1 VRFTQIGY
9 SRSMPAFSVIR
20 SGFHARV
27 PASILAVGAALS
39 LCGPA
44 WALYKVVGPDG
55 KVTYTDRAP
64 VDQPSQHISKGGVVS
79 SGPALPYELQQVAAR
94 YPVVLYTMPEC
105 GLCDKVRTF
114 LRGRG
119 VPFAE
124 KLVVTPADAAAL
136 SKAESTTSLPV
147 GRIGQQ
153 QLLGFNAGDWA
164 RYLDAAGYP
173 KTSALPA
180 GYAWPA
186 ATPLTPPAASA
197 APREARPGDT
207 RVRNVPVDPVAP
219 APSADNPAGIRF

>member
-1 VRFTQIGY
+1 MGY
-9 SRSMPAFSVIR
+9 SRGMQAFSVIR
-20 SGFHARV
+20 SGFSVRV
-27 PASILAVGAALS
+27 PAGILVVGAALG

-64 VDQPSQHISKGGVVS
+64 IDQPSQHISKGGVVS
-79 SGPALPYELQQVAAR
+79 SGPALPYELKQVATR
-94 YPVVLYTMPEC
+94 YPVVLYTMPDC
-105 GLCDKVRTF
+105 SLCDQARSF
-114 LRGRG
+114 LKGRG

-124 KLVVTPADAAAL
+124 KLVVTPTDATAL
-136 SKAESTTSLPV
+136 RKAENTSDLPV

-153 QLLGFNAGDWA
+153 QLLGFSPTDWA
-164 RYLDAAGYP
+164 KYLDAAGYP
-173 KTSALPA
+173 KTSALPT